1 MTSPDKMNPR
11 RFAVCVDS
19 GDDDVDLD
27 RWKIYEVLADPDA
40 ESHRQ
45 YRVVDES
52 GEDYLYAQEHFRL
65 IDLPAGIAELYS
77 RAG

>member
-1 MTSPDKMNPR
+1 MKPR
-11 RFAVCVDS
+11 RFAVCVDP

-40 ESHRQ
+40 ESHGQ
-45 YRVVDES
+45 YRIVDES
-52 GEDYLYAQEHFRL
+52 GEDYLYTQEHFRL

-77 RAG
+77 RTG